1 MLTEGDLVTSVNQSD
16 KVRELQDK
24 IASLRA
30 QVRTSLP
37 KSSNSGESVYY
48 RKSSEGLF
56 YKENTRLSHFCKKK
70 NEFHFALKITCE
82 KEAIFS
88 KTKDRVERT

>member
-1 MLTEGDLVTSVNQSD
+1 MLTEGDLVTSMNQSD

-37 KSSNSGESVYY
+37 KSSNSGETMYY
-48 RKSSEGLF
+48 RKSSRRFVLQR
-56 YKENTRLSHFCKKK
+56 KHTIVALLQKKM
-70 NEFHFALKITCE
+70 NFTLHLK
-82 KEAIFS
+82 S
-88 KTKDRVERT
+88 RVKKRQSLVRPKIG